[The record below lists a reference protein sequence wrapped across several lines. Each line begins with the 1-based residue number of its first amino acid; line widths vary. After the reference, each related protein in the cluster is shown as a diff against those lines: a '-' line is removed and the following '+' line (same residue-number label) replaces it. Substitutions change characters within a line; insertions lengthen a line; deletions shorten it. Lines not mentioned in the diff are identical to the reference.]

1 MINDKYIFTDAEK
14 LMQAGFS
21 TKDSTEAVADFLHRE
36 QVKIGALD
44 VGYLTG
50 GQGEPLVIVHGGGD
64 SGNAWLK
71 NAVELSRHYQV
82 YVPDLP
88 GFGFSQPLGEEFILS
103 EYVLFIEEFRRHLGL
118 DSFHLIGHSLGG
130 SIALHYALTYP
141 GRVKRLVLISSL
153 GLGKEIARWAR
164 FCSLPIFYRA
174 IKKTLL
180 SLYRAARWVVRLFN
194 YPLEDLVPPS
204 LFRMS
209 IGQGIMGLRGQ
220 THVLA
225 HRLSELLVPTLLVWG
240 AWDYVVPARH
250 AHAAAKLI
258 PNCQVHVFRR
268 TGHSVYKR
276 KLEEFSQLVV
286 RFLGR

>member
-1 MINDKYIFTDAEK
+1 MDKCTRPGLFRTDGK
-14 LMQAGFS
+14 QPVAGF
-21 TKDSTEAVADFLHRE
+21 LRRE
-36 QVKIGALD
+36 HIKIDDLEI
-44 VGYLTG
+44 GYLTG
-50 GQGEPLVIVHGGGD
+50 GQGEPLLIVHGGGD
-64 SGNAWLK
+64 SGDAWLK
-71 NAVELSRHYQV
+71 NAVEFSRHYKV

-103 EYVLFIEEFRRHLGL
+103 EYVLFIEGFRRHFKL
-118 DSFHLIGHSLGG
+118 DNFHLIGHSLGG

-164 FCSLPIFYRA
+164 FFSLPIFYRA
-174 IKKTLL
+174 VKRTLI
-180 SLYRAARWVVRLFN
+180 SLYRAARWVVRLCN
-194 YPLEDLVPPS
+194 HPLEELVPPS

-209 IGQGIMGLRGQ
+209 IGQGIMSIKGQ

-240 AWDYVVPARH
+240 SWDYVVPARH